1 MSAEGAA
8 SAERDARFMRRA
20 LGLAERGRG
29 LTSPNPMVGAVVAHG
44 EEIVGEGFHER
55 AGGPHAEVVALAA
68 AGSRSRGATLYVT
81 LEPCAHQGRTPPC
94 AAAVIAAG
102 IRRVVAASVDP
113 NPRVS
118 GRGLA
123 ELRAAGVEVADPIL
137 TAEAQRQNRAFVT
150 AMRRGRPH
158 VTLKAAMTLDGR
170 IADLHGESKWIT
182 GEAARAT
189 AHRLR
194 SESDA
199 IVVGVG
205 TVLRDDPALTV
216 RLDRPWPREPYR
228 VVLDTGARTP
238 AGARVISAGTPA
250 RTLVITGQDANPAR
264 VAALT
269 AAGASVVPVAAADGH
284 CDLRAALAALVE
296 REVRAVLIEG
306 GGEVHGAFLDAG
318 LVDRVAV
325 FVAPRLLG
333 GREAIS
339 VIEGAGHPLKS
350 APHLTAFDV
359 TMLGDDLLIEA
370 DVQRVDV
377 DRRNG

>member
-1 MSAEGAA
+1 
-8 SAERDARFMRRA
+8 
-20 LGLAERGRG
+20 
-29 LTSPNPMVGAVVAHG
+29 MVGAVVVNDR
-44 EEIVGEGFHER
+44 EIVGEGFHER

-68 AGSRSRGATLYVT
+68 AGVRSRGATLYVT
-81 LEPCAHQGRTPPC
+81 LEPCAPQGRTPPC
-94 AAAVIAAG
+94 APAVIAAG
-102 IRRVVAASVDP
+102 IRRVVAALVDP

-123 ELRAAGVEVADPIL
+123 ELRAAGVDVADLRL
-137 TAEAQRQNRAFVT
+137 TAEAERQNRAFVT
-150 AMRRGRPH
+150 AMRLARPH

-170 IADLHGESKWIT
+170 IADFYGESKWIT
-182 GEAARAT
+182 GPAARAV

-216 RLDRPWPREPYR
+216 RLDRAWPREPYR
-228 VVLDTGARTP
+228 VVLDVGARTP
-238 AGARVISAGTPA
+238 VDARVITAGTPG
-250 RTLVITGQDANPAR
+250 RTLVFAGREASVT
-264 VAALT
+264 ALT
-269 AAGASVVPVAAADGH
+269 TAGASVVRVAAADGH
-284 CDLRAALAALVE
+284 VDLHAALAALAQ

-333 GREAIS
+333 GRGATS

-350 APHLTAFDV
+350 APHLTAFEV
-359 TMLGDDLLIEA
+359 TTLGDDLLIEA
-370 DVQRVDV
+370 DVQRPVDGR
-377 DRRNG
+377 DG